1 MAAFFLLRRVAV
13 APTPIYTAALGRVD
27 TVAVLALPLC
37 IVATTRVVLPVPA
50 PVPPAVLP
58 FAAMELL
65 VELGL
70 LSEPKEGLLLTLFM
84 M

>member
-1 MAAFFLLRRVAV
+1 MAAFLLLGRVAV
-13 APTPIYTAALGRVD
+13 APPPINTSALGRAD
-27 TVAVLALPLC
+27 TVAALALPSC

-50 PVPPAVLP
+50 PVLPAVLP